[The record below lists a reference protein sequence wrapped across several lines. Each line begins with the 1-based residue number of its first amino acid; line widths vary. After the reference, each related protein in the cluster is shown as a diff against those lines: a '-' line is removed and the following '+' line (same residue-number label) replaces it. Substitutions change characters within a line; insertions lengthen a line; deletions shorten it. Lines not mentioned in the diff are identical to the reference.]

1 MNTVALSEIE
11 NRIRQF
17 PIAEQLW
24 LVERVAQNIREQLA
38 AKPSLEEQLAMMA
51 ADPNIQRELR
61 DIEEEFGIA
70 VFDGLD
76 FSVLGSWSCKL

>member
-24 LVERVAQNIREQLA
+24 LVERVAQNVREQLA
-38 AKPSLEEQLAMMA
+38 VKPSLEEQLVMMA
-51 ADPNIQRELR
+51 ADQNLIRR
-61 DIEEEFGIA
+61 
-70 VFDGLD
+70 
-76 FSVLGSWSCKL
+76 

>member
-51 ADPNIQRELR
+51 A
-61 DIEEEFGIA
+61 
-70 VFDGLD
+70 V
-76 FSVLGSWSCKL
+76 

>member
-17 PIAEQLW
+17 SIAEQLW

-38 AKPSLEEQLAMMA
+38 VKPSLEEQLAMMA
-51 ADPNIQRELR
+51 ADPNTQRELR
-61 DIEEEFGIA
+61 AIEEEFEVA
-70 VFDGLD
+70 MSDGLE
-76 FSVLGSWSCKL
+76 SE